1 MLCKL
6 FVSEVDPFGEV
17 NISCQNSHVVWY
29 DVAFKKYFDVKDNS
43 IIANRMNMRF

>member
-6 FVSEVDPFGEV
+6 LVSEVDPFGEV

-29 DVAFKKYFDVKDNS
+29 DIDCKKYLDVIDNS
-43 IIANRMNMRF
+43 IIAKRMNMRF